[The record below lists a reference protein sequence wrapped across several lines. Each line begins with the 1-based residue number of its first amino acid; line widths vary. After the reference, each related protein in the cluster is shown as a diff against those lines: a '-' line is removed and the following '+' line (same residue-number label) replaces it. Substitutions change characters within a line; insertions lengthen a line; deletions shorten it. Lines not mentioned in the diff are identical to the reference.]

1 MIETCTEPHS
11 VDQRAGHGVSSVDVF
26 FFFFFPLED
35 DATAFRNMFLKG
47 SVRQKRVMRL
57 FFTLLECL
65 S

>member
-26 FFFFFPLED
+26 FFFFSLED

-47 SVRQKRVMRL
+47 SARQKQVMRL
-57 FFTLLECL
+57 FFTLLKCL